1 MMQQSIN
8 RVLAPRELLIG
19 GGARH
24 RLAGLLKSL
33 GVSRPLLVTDQTM
46 VTVGHAAAITE
57 GLVAEGLSFGLFAD
71 VVEDPTDVSVAALV
85 VQARE
90 GGHDGLVALGGGSAI
105 DTAKAAG
112 IVLSTGEPLNALKVP
127 RIVDQ
132 DVLPLVAIPTTAGTG
147 SEVTRAAVVTD
158 VAANEKMLILG
169 TAALPAAAIVDYEL
183 TLTCPFR
190 VTVDTGIDALTHAL
204 EALVNRNA
212 NAHSDA
218 LAVSGLQLIGAHL
231 ETVAQE
237 PANRAAREGMML
249 GATHAGLA
257 VSNTSTALI
266 HGLSRPIG
274 AFFHVPH
281 GMSNAMVLPLVT
293 QFSLARAPGKYA
305 MAARALGIVPPSTGD
320 TEAAAALV
328 PAFQAMNRRLKVPTP
343 EGFGIDRARYME
355 LIPEMARQG
364 LASGTPNNNPRL
376 PTPDEMAHLYELAF
390 TGGLDPA
397 LPATA

>member
-1 MMQQSIN
+1 MIN
-8 RVLAPRELLIG
+8 HILTPRDIFIG

-24 RLAGLLKSL
+24 RLADLLKLL
-33 GVSRPLLVTDQTM
+33 GVERPLVVTDSVM
-46 VTVGHAAAITE
+46 VKVGHAGALMDALSAA
-57 GLVAEGLSFGLFAD
+57 GLTAGLFAQ

-85 VQARE
+85 TMALSEQY
-90 GGHDGLVALGGGSAI
+90 DGLVALGGGSAI

-112 IVLSTGEPLNALKVP
+112 IVLATGEALSALKLP
-127 RIVDQ
+127 RIVDATTM
-132 DVLPLVAIPTTAGTG
+132 PLVVIPTTAGTG
-147 SEVTRAAVVTD
+147 SEVTRAAVITD
-158 VAANEKMLILG
+158 AVVNEKMLILG
-169 TAALPAAAIVDYEL
+169 SAALPTAAIIDYEL
-183 TLTCPFR
+183 TFTCPFR

-218 LAVSGLQLIGAHL
+218 LALSALDLIGANL
-231 ETVAQE
+231 DTAAFDPQN
-237 PANRAAREGMML
+237 AGAREAMML

-293 QFSLARAPGKYA
+293 QFSLAAAASKYA
-305 MAARALGIVPPSTGD
+305 MAARALGYVPNSASD
-320 TEAAAALV
+320 EVAVNSLV
-328 PAFQAMNRRLKVPTP
+328 TAFQEMNRRLEVPTP
-343 EGFGIDRARYME
+343 QSFGIVVDRYME

-364 LASGTPNNNPRL
+364 IASGTPNNNPRV
-376 PTPDEMAHLYELAF
+376 PTPDEMARLYALAF
-390 TGGLDPA
+390 DGQLEPEI
-397 LPATA
+397 